1 MAQLRLQAQRMDQ
14 RTRLRVTPSSRSSH
28 KGNRPRRG
36 SLLALGAALLLCL
49 PAIFAQK
56 PQQKDPI
63 VPTIPKENRHQPGKV
78 FLEHA
83 DMLELDELRSAD
95 FQVLRGNVVF
105 RKDDMFMYCD
115 SAYFYEESNSLDAFS
130 NVRMEQG
137 DTLFVYG
144 DELNYNGMDNLA
156 RLFALPGRKVRLIN
170 RDVKLTTDQFE
181 YDLEQNVGYYRFGGV
196 LTDKDNQLT
205 SVEGYYHPDTKDAY
219 FYDDVVLMGPREN
232 DTLWMYT
239 DSLLY
244 NTQTGI
250 ATLLC
255 STRIVN
261 KDGEIHST
269 SGFYDTKTEQADLLA
284 RSLVVTKRGNTL
296 IGDTLFYDRKLGF
309 GEAFGN
315 MILTDSVRQS
325 TLMGEYGFYNE
336 LTDSSF
342 VTGNAL
348 AMEYSRKDTLYVHAD
363 TIISRQLADSTH
375 LMTSFHNVRFYRND
389 IQGICDSLV
398 FAEVDSTL
406 LMHHHPVLWNGVRQ
420 IHGNTIMVHLNDS
433 TADWARLP
441 DFGMT
446 TEHIA
451 EDCYDQ
457 LAGSDMTVWL
467 ADTTITRLYVEG
479 NVQLIMFPME
489 QDSTYNKFTYVEST
503 YLDAHFADNNIERV
517 IMWPETT
524 GNVTPLYLARKTE
537 MFLPTFQWYEALRP
551 LAPDE
556 VFDMPEQMVTLM
568 SMPPVGGKRRPAEGP
583 VRGPAVPK
591 LPPHEAAALQS
602 QAIQQAEPEPGF
614 EPEDDDTAPADNV
627 AQAEADPVSE
637 PIPAQEAE

>member
-1 MAQLRLQAQRMDQ
+1 MHK
-14 RTRLRVTPSSRSSH
+14 PS
-28 KGNRPRRG
+28 GFRPRRG
-36 SLLALGAALLLCL
+36 SLLALGAAAILCL
-49 PAIFAQK
+49 PAMFAQK
-56 PQQKDPI
+56 QQKQAI
-63 VPTIPKENRHQPGKV
+63 APTIPTANRHEPGKV

-83 DMLELDELRSAD
+83 DMLELDENRSAD

-115 SAYFYEESNSLDAFS
+115 SAYFYEASNSLDAFS

-181 YDLEQNVGYYRFGGV
+181 YDLAQNVGYYRFGGE
-196 LTDKDNQLT
+196 LTDKDNRLT
-205 SVEGYYHPDTKDAY
+205 SIEGYYYPQTKDAF
-219 FYDDVVLMGPREN
+219 FYDNVVLTGPRQN
-232 DTLWMYT
+232 DTLRMYT
-239 DSLLY
+239 DSLRY
-244 NTQTGI
+244 NTATGI

-255 STRIVN
+255 KTLIVN

-269 SGFYDTKTEQADLLA
+269 AGYYDTKTEQADLLA
-284 RSLVVTKRGNTL
+284 RSLVVTRRGNTL
-296 IGDTLFYDRKLGF
+296 VGDTLYYDRHAGY

-325 TLMGEYGFYNE
+325 TLIGEYGFYNE
-336 LTDSSF
+336 LTDSAF

-348 AMEYSRKDTLYVHAD
+348 AMEYSRKDTLYIHGD
-363 TIISRQLADSTH
+363 TIISRMLPDSTH
-375 LMTSFHNVRFYRND
+375 VTTSFHNVRFFRND
-389 IQGICDSLV
+389 IQGVCDSML
-398 FAEVDSTL
+398 FAEADSTL
-406 LMHHHPVLWNGVRQ
+406 FMHRHPVLWNGLRQ

-441 DFGMT
+441 DFGMM

-457 LAGSDMTVWL
+457 LAGSDMTVWM

-489 QDSTYNKFTYVEST
+489 QDSTYNKFTFVEST
-503 YLDAHFADNNIERV
+503 YLDAAFADNMVQRV
-517 IMWPETT
+517 IFWPETT
-524 GNVTPLYLARKTE
+524 GNVTPLYLAKRQE
-537 MFLPTFQWYEALRP
+537 MYLPTFQWYEALRP

-556 VFDMPEQMVTLM
+556 VFDMPEEMVTLM
-568 SMPPVGGKRRPAEGP
+568 AMPPVGGKRRPAEGP
-583 VRGPAVPK
+583 VRGPAQPK
-591 LPPHEAAALQS
+591 LPPHKQS
-602 QAIQQAEPEPGF
+602 TAPEPEPSS
-614 EPEDDDTAPADNV
+614 ADPMPDPD
-627 AQAEADPVSE
+627 QPQIEADPQIE
-637 PIPAQEAE
+637 PEPQAEEESQQDS